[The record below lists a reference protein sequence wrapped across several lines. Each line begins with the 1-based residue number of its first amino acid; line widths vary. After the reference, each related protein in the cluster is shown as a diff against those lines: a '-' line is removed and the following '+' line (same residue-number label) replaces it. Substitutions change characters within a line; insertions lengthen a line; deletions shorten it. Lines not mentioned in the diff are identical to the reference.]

1 MTRLLGRPIRRGAK
15 RKGSTGIGRAL
26 AIGLGALAAVATSVL
41 VLWID
46 RVVAWKE
53 KSRLVRKSSR
63 ELEDR
68 SFASLYVPEHTHIP
82 TSRRTW
88 REDRFT
94 ASAAHIRDPFV
105 SLSFA
110 AAATEKLLVGTSVCL
125 IPQHD
130 PSLVA
135 KEPRQGTRNAGK
147 LARIGQIQATDR
159 GGLR

>member
-1 MTRLLGRPIRRGAK
+1 LKSYNRVIVGRL
-15 RKGSTGIGRAL
+15 STGKGRWAMRVGAFYYNPDYGIRMGEL
-26 AIGLGALAAVATSVL
+26 A
-41 VLWID
+41 
-46 RVVAWKE
+46 
-53 KSRLVRKSSR
+53 R

-68 SFASLYVPEHTHIP
+68 GFASLYVPEHTHIP

-94 ASAAHIRDPFV
+94 AGAAHIRDPFV

-130 PSLVA
+130 PIATAKRVASLDQLSGGRFILGIGGGWNV
-135 KEPRQGTRNAGK
+135 EEMENHDVRYETRFK
-147 LARIGQIQATDR
+147 
-159 GGLR
+159 